1 MELLHR
7 QLPAERGFAAPQ
19 SPAVARSRPQSPAVA
34 RSRPRAN
41 FAPFRASKACEV
53 ATSRTRQRLTH
64 CDPPQ
69 MGRVAVVNQMA
80 QCLAAQ
86 CLAAQCL
93 AAQCL
98 AAQAETFDES
108 AVPRDV
114 NVLQVTQQA
123 AALSDE

>member
-1 MELLHR
+1 LELLHR

-86 CLAAQCL
+86 
-93 AAQCL
+93 
-98 AAQAETFDES
+98 AETFDES

-123 AALSDE
+123 AALSNE

>member
-1 MELLHR
+1 MR
-7 QLPAERGFAAPQ
+7 PR
-19 SPAVARSRPQSPAVA
+19 SPPQSPAVA

-41 FAPFRASKACEV
+41 FASLRASKACEV

-69 MGRVAVVNQMA
+69 MGRVAVVNQMGRVA
-80 QCLAAQ
+80 VVNQM
-86 CLAAQCL
+86 
-93 AAQCL
+93 AQCL